1 MARMPCPRLVYS
13 GLRRCLCQAT
23 YGPPSLKTLSS
34 AGSGRW
40 PLYLKTVQNRQYGTD
55 IAKDQ
60 KSTDFLDNDNL
71 LSSFHDELDQAMSL
85 DSEEKTGSLSAFFQ
99 EYEHGQAQQK
109 SIETGQHVDQ
119 QVKLE
124 GRNPALAKV
133 LPDLNTVSVPVM
145 VDALRRLRMPR
156 QKGNSD
162 LPTNRYLRILNIVRY
177 LLRNR
182 KYPPDALIYESLMA
196 AMADPQGSSTGVRK
210 LLDDMS
216 FQNVPLTADVCY
228 LALEALSVHPDYI
241 LRQEVVQTM
250 EQHWFE
256 FTMPAKQSIAV
267 AMLREGQFELALNKF
282 DQLLEDPGHVDLWV
296 YDIFIL
302 ECGREGFFDE
312 MLHILKKRK
321 FARGSDSAFRSI
333 QLMALD
339 MFSQGFHHG
348 GTTFVWRDVVNIPI
362 HSPSNGIIEN
372 VLATGAR
379 HGDTELAS
387 QALQKL
393 AIRGKPRQQHNDAI
407 VEAFAN
413 SGDVT
418 SALTLLNLQQ
428 HNGRVLLRGTTLP
441 VLRALLKNRNL
452 ISEAEA
458 AIQSMRKE
466 GPVPREV
473 LMVTIEAL
481 ARTRTSEAAM
491 HLFNDMHLLTGKSPR
506 LSDIGLLL
514 RHASQTATQYDL
526 AVAYNSE
533 LAKIDT
539 TSVSIGKKSSKNDQD
554 NDDATVPKTWMDQ
567 VEAGPAFDVIIP
579 ACAQIG
585 DFELAFK
592 FIDYAK
598 NAALDYPAWRFAS
611 WVEPFIKLALDAE
624 HPGVWKVVDL
634 LDQGHDAPAMM
645 VRKELQ
651 RRRIQK
657 RASS

>member
-1 MARMPCPRLVYS
+1 
-13 GLRRCLCQAT
+13 
-23 YGPPSLKTLSS
+23 
-34 AGSGRW
+34 
-40 PLYLKTVQNRQYGTD
+40 
-55 IAKDQ
+55 
-60 KSTDFLDNDNL
+60 

-85 DSEEKTGSLSAFFQ
+85 DSEEKAGSLSAFFD
-99 EYEHGQAQQK
+99 EYEHGQTQQQ
-109 SIETGQHVDQ
+109 STETGQHVDQ
-119 QVKLE
+119 QAVQQ

-133 LPDLNTVSVPVM
+133 LPDLNAVSVSLM

-162 LPTNRYLRILNIVRY
+162 LPSNRYLRILNIVRY

-196 AMADPQGSSTGVRK
+196 AMADPQGSSTGVSK
-210 LLDDMS
+210 LLQDMS
-216 FQNVPLTADVCY
+216 IQNVPLTADVCY

-241 LRQEVVQTM
+241 LRQEVVQMT

-282 DQLLEDPGHVDLWV
+282 NKLLEDPGHVDLWV

-302 ECGREGFFDE
+302 EFGREGFFDE

-321 FARGSDSAFRSI
+321 FAHGSDKAFRSI

-339 MFSQGFHHG
+339 MFSQGFHHE

-362 HSPSNGIIEN
+362 HNPSNGIIEN

-387 QALQKL
+387 QALEKL
-393 AIRGKPRQQHNDAI
+393 ASRGKPRQQHNDAI

-413 SGDVT
+413 SGNVT
-418 SALTLLNLQQ
+418 GALTILNLQ
-428 HNGRVLLRGTTLP
+428 HNNGCLLLRGTTRP
-441 VLRALLKNRNL
+441 VLQALLKNRDL

-458 AIQSMRKE
+458 AIQSMHKE

-481 ARTRTSEAAM
+481 AEARTSEAAM
-491 HLFNDMHLLTGKSPR
+491 PLFKDTHLLTGKSPR
-506 LSDIGLLL
+506 LTDIGLLL
-514 RHASQTATQYDL
+514 RHAVKTETQYEL
-526 AVAYNSE
+526 AVAYNSG

-539 TSVSIGKKSSKNDQD
+539 TPVSIRKKQSENNQG

-567 VEAGPAFDVIIP
+567 VDAGPAFDVIIP
-579 ACAQIG
+579 ACAQMG

-598 NAALDYPAWRFAS
+598 NAAPDYPAWRSAD
-611 WVEPFIKLALDAE
+611 WVKPFINLALDAQ
-624 HPGVWKVVDL
+624 HPGVWEIVDL
-634 LDQGHDAPAMM
+634 LDRGEDAPAMM